1 MKSFDLVEPA
11 TFEEALALLTGIES
25 DLVSATADARDEIAM
40 ECQTIRSVVIALQDD
55 SSRAL
60 ALAEPCV
67 QPRSADPW
75 NANVASNVV
84 RFGHW
89 KAGNLEAFYAVP
101 WIPYSVED
109 DTRNLLAD
117 VYRLCSSALRNSASS
132 GWYVYHCS
140 CPTSGVIR
148 SCLFRID
155 ASISLLD
162 RVLVTE
168 SHKEALNR
176 SSIDVRSMND
186 TNTAG
191 RVPIMSS
198 M

>member
-1 MKSFDLVEPA
+1 MRGQMRVRLA
-11 TFEEALALLTGIES
+11 IAWGMALAMRFEDALALLTDIES
-25 DLVSATADARDEIAM
+25 DLASATANAREEIAA

-67 QPRSADPW
+67 QPSSADPW

-117 VYRLCSSALRNSASS
+117 VYRLCLQGFAELQQLRFDVAEL
-132 GWYVYHCS
+132 GTHV
-140 CPTSGVIR
+140 GER
-148 SCLFRID
+148 AKKR
-155 ASISLLD
+155 
-162 RVLVTE
+162 RVVMGP
-168 SHKEALNR
+168 
-176 SSIDVRSMND
+176 V
-186 TNTAG
+186 G
-191 RVPIMSS
+191 RQDG
-198 M
+198 